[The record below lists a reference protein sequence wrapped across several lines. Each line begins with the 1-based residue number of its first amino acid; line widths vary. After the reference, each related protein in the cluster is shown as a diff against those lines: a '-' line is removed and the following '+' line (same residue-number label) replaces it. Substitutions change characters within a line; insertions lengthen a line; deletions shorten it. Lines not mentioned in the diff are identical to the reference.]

1 LSSKGLKLKKFEL
14 LKYLLIDN
22 PNKINYEF
30 DLRKAY
36 CLNIEDPKLL
46 DNYMQEIKVNLGNA
60 LIKGHNFIIN
70 IDDSEYQY
78 EEIFDPDIS
87 KFYDPNRLPS

>member
-1 LSSKGLKLKKFEL
+1 
-14 LKYLLIDN
+14 
-22 PNKINYEF
+22 
-30 DLRKAY
+30 
-36 CLNIEDPKLL
+36 
-46 DNYMQEIKVNLGNA
+46 MNLGNA

-87 KFYDPNRLPS
+87 KFYDPNRLPSQIWNYDEITKEKVFEKVLNGTKNMFA